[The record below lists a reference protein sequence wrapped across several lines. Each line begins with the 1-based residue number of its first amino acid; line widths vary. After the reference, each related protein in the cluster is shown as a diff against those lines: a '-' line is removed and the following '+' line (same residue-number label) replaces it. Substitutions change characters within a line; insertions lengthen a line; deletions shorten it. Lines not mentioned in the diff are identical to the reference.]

1 MSLVQTFP
9 SGKGGGST
17 SSAVTGTLLSSG
29 WNSSNQQTLTFT
41 GLTTTSNAVIGV
53 PMSAT
58 DAQKAEYLKCGI
70 TVVSQS
76 TSSLTFK
83 ASKVPTINLPVV
95 LIMV

>member
-9 SGKGGGST
+9 SGKGGGSA

-41 GLTTTSNAVIGV
+41 GLKATSNAVIGV
-53 PMSAT
+53 PVDAT
-58 DAQKAEYLKCGI
+58 DAQKEEYVKCAI
-70 TVVSQS
+70 SVISQN